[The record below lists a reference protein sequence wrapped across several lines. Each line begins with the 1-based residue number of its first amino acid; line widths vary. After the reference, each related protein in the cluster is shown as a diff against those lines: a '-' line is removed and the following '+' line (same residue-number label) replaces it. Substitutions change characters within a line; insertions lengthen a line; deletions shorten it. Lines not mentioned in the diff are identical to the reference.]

1 MTEAVVFGVP
11 KGRALRRAALTL
23 ALAASILAL
32 TGCGSPP
39 ALANTLSSDEATAHA
54 VLDALE
60 RRDAAAL
67 MALSVSQ
74 EEFER
79 IVWPTLPASRPE
91 VGMPSS
97 YVWQDTFAR
106 SRAHLDA
113 TLRQWGGR
121 RLQLVRVEFVGS
133 TTDHGVYSLSRKT
146 RLVVRDETGAESTV
160 RLFGSIIRQRGGS
173 KIYSFIVD

>member
-1 MTEAVVFGVP
+1 MTGAVFDVP
-11 KGRALRRAALTL
+11 RGRVLWRAALTL

-39 ALANTLSSDEATAHA
+39 VLANTLSSDEATAHA

-79 IVWPTLPASRPE
+79 IVWPALPASRPE
-91 VGMPSS
+91 VGMPAS
-97 YVWQDTFAR
+97 YVWQDTFTR
-106 SRAHLDA
+106 SRTHLDE
-113 TLRQWGGR
+113 TLQRWGGR
-121 RLQLVRVEFVGS
+121 RLHLVRLEFGGS
-133 TTDHGVYSLSRKT
+133 TTEHGAYSLSRKT
-146 RLVVRDETGAESTV
+146 RLVVRDEAGAESAV

-173 KIYSFIVD
+173 KVYSYIVD